1 MKRFATTLTVLLLT
15 AAVAAPAADK
25 PKQVRAVGCVARGV
39 EAGCMTLKDAKTGT
53 LYNLLFKGPKP
64 QADTGIQ
71 FTGTLHE
78 GVTMCMQG
86 AAVEVT
92 QWQHADGLKCVKT
105 EAPME

>member
-1 MKRFATTLTVLLLT
+1 MKRFALTLTVLFLT
-15 AAVAAPAADK
+15 AACTARAADK
-25 PKQVRAVGCVARGV
+25 PKQVRAAGCVAHGV
-39 EAGCMTLKDAKTGT
+39 EAGCLTLKDAKTGT

-92 QWQHADGLKCVKT
+92 QWEHADGLRCVPS
-105 EAPME
+105 EAPKE